1 MVTLKNWNEQ
11 ITFEVPEE
19 RFREPS
25 DFAEVQAIV
34 RQAFE
39 QGQKVTVV
47 GALHS
52 TTECIVGSGIVISM
66 AKMDQVLEI
75 NVANERV
82 TVQAGVTLRQLCDA
96 LKGARLQPPVVL
108 EFGNFQIGAISG
120 THANDTAI
128 TRGAQFSSFVVGMKL
143 VTPTGDILEISE
155 TENSERLPLARSHFG
170 LLGVVCEVT
179 LQVFKNE
186 PLRITT
192 RSQEIEHFLEH
203 FEQELA
209 ELKATQDQVLGM
221 LFPHTGKLLWE
232 CRKFVAPD
240 PDGFL
245 PPDRWDDVVQQK
257 GIYLFKDV
265 LLPLVKAGAA
275 SGASGALA
283 ELISRAVI
291 ELPMGLF
298 RHGSY
303 VIDPCDRGIVY
314 QKHDPDFDFYDWVF
328 PEANWCA
335 MVRALL
341 ELAGRFR
348 RERDFA
354 LPLPVLIYFIP
365 RDEASL
371 LSRARGADMLAVD
384 PTYPD
389 PGDPD
394 WHTFRRAF
402 NEIAAQHGG
411 IPHINKTRDGAIHHF
426 AAACDQDALRT
437 YLEAR
442 KQLDPKDLFLND
454 FFRTMF
460 ARRP

>member
-275 SGASGALA
+275 SGAPAPWPS
-283 ELISRAVI
+283 
-291 ELPMGLF
+291 
-298 RHGSY
+298 
-303 VIDPCDRGIVY
+303 
-314 QKHDPDFDFYDWVF
+314 
-328 PEANWCA
+328 
-335 MVRALL
+335 
-341 ELAGRFR
+341 
-348 RERDFA
+348 
-354 LPLPVLIYFIP
+354 
-365 RDEASL
+365 
-371 LSRARGADMLAVD
+371 
-384 PTYPD
+384 
-389 PGDPD
+389 
-394 WHTFRRAF
+394 
-402 NEIAAQHGG
+402 
-411 IPHINKTRDGAIHHF
+411 
-426 AAACDQDALRT
+426 
-437 YLEAR
+437 
-442 KQLDPKDLFLND
+442 
-454 FFRTMF
+454 
-460 ARRP
+460 